1 MWLALGAVIAGLVVL
16 VWSADRFVDG
26 ASATA
31 RHAGMPTLLVGML
44 VIGFGTSAP
53 EMVVSALASSDG
65 NPGLALGNAYGSNIT
80 NIALILG
87 LVALLSPI
95 SVHSSVLRRELP
107 VLAVIM
113 LLAGYQLYDGQVGH
127 LDAVVLLAV
136 FFMLMGWSVWGMTG
150 KGDPIVGDVDAAAEE
165 PMPLGRAIFWLVF
178 GLVLLVANSRL
189 LVWGAVIAE
198 GLGVSDLV
206 IGLTVV
212 AVGLPP
218 ELASARRR
226 YARTS
231 TIWRWAMC

>member
-53 EMVVSALASSDG
+53 EMVVSALASVDG

-113 LLAGYQLYDGQVGH
+113 LLAGYQLYDGQVSH

-136 FFMLMGWSVWGMTG
+136 FFMLMGWSVYQGMTG

-178 GLVLLVANSRL
+178 GLVLLVASSRL
-189 LVWGAVIAE
+189 LVWGAVSIAE

-212 AVGLPP
+212 
-218 ELASARRR
+218 
-226 YARTS
+226 
-231 TIWRWAMC
+231 